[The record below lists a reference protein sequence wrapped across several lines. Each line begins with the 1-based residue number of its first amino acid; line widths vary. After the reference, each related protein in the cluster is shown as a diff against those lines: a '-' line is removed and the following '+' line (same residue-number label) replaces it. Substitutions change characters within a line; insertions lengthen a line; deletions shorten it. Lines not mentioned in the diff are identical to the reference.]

1 MRATKMSRVICFAL
15 LTGIAAGSYA
25 QRPTRWRG
33 PSGNGTYQE
42 EGLLKKWPAEGPRI
56 LWTYEQLGQGHSSA
70 VVDQGFIYT
79 SGMTEGTGYLF
90 KFDLEGNLIYRKPY
104 GPEFTESWYG
114 TRGSPV
120 IAGDKIYLESGCG
133 KVVCFSNPAGEI
145 LWSRELF
152 RDFDGKNIT
161 WGVNETPVVDGD
173 LIYATPGGRNN
184 NVVALNRHTGDL
196 VWSGRGR
203 GELSAYCTPLLF
215 EHNGRKILA
224 THTASHLIGL
234 DAGTGDLLWSVSQ
247 PNEWSVHANT
257 PIYHDGSLF
266 YFSGYGQG
274 GGLLKLSDDGSSVT
288 RSWFRKE
295 VDSRIGGAVLVNG
308 YLFCSGDNYP
318 EWRCIEWGTGKEM
331 VASGDV
337 GKGVVIYAD
346 GMLYCYS
353 ERGELVLVEAGPSAF
368 RVVSKTRV
376 TRGSEQHWAHPVIH
390 DGVLYVRHGKAL
402 IAYKIR

>member
-1 MRATKMSRVICFAL
+1 MRTIIYLLLLPGTIAGALSRE
-15 LTGIAAGSYA
+15 
-25 QRPTRWRG
+25 PTRWRG
-33 PSGNGTYQE
+33 PSGNGVYRET
-42 EGLLKKWPAEGPRI
+42 GLLKEWPADGPEV

-70 VVDQGFIYT
+70 VADQGFIYT
-79 SGMTEGTGYLF
+79 TGMTGGTGYLF
-90 KFDLEGNLIYRKPY
+90 KFDQDGKLMYRKPY

-120 IAGDKIYLESGCG
+120 ICGDEIYVESGVG
-133 KVVCFSNPAGEI
+133 KLVCLSNSSGEI

-152 RDFDGKNIT
+152 RDFDGSNIS
-161 WGVNETPVVDGD
+161 WGVNETPVVDGAF
-173 LIYATPGGRNN
+173 IYATPGGRSN
-184 NVVALNRHTGDL
+184 NVVALNRHTGAR
-196 VWSGRGR
+196 VWSSRGV
-203 GELSAYCTPLLF
+203 GERAAYCTPLLF

-234 DAGTGDLLWSVSQ
+234 DAATGDLLWSQRQ

-288 RSWFRKE
+288 RVWFSPSL
-295 VDSRIGGAVLVNG
+295 DSRIGGAVLVAG
-308 YLFCSGDNYP
+308 YLYSSGDNHP
-318 EWRCIEWGTGKEM
+318 EWRCVEWKTGREM
-331 VASGDV
+331 YASGAL
-337 GKGVVIYAD
+337 GRGAVIYAD

-353 ERGELVLVEAGPSAF
+353 ERGELALVEASPAAF

-376 TRGSEQHWAHPVIH
+376 TLGSEQHWAHPMIH
-390 DGVLYVRHGKAL
+390 NGVLYVRHGRAI